1 MANRPSSRERRA
13 PSGGDRSGVP
23 EWKETGSCSVT
34 GGRSG
39 SPKGR
44 RPVVGHGGRPTGSR
58 PVVGHGGRPTGSRPV
73 VGHGGRPTGSRP
85 VVYRV
90 GGGDRSS
97 FPMGEG

>member
-1 MANRPSSRERRA
+1 MGSRPSSRERRA
-13 PSGGDRSGVP
+13 PPGGDRSGVP

-44 RPVVGHGGRPTGSR
+44 RPVVGHGGRRKGSR
-58 PVVGHGGRPTGSRPV
+58 PVVGSGGRPTEGT
-73 VGHGGRPTGSRP
+73 GHVSPKGRRP

-90 GGGDRSS
+90 GAETGRHSPWGR
-97 FPMGEG
+97 G